1 MSEFGK
7 IQKIGQIAKSNRPI
21 FITRKITKSEF
32 TVRIIWIRKKRD
44 RQASFRERFTILF
57 DGVTRPKSLLF
68 SVNSHG
74 AKCDHTHC
82 QKCHGNPKVSCYRA
96 NTHLDPKIVE

>member
-32 TVRIIWIRKKRD
+32 TVRIIWIREKT
-44 RQASFRERFTILF
+44 RQASILPRTLYDF
-57 DGVTRPKSLLF
+57 
-68 SVNSHG
+68 
-74 AKCDHTHC
+74 
-82 QKCHGNPKVSCYRA
+82 
-96 NTHLDPKIVE
+96 I